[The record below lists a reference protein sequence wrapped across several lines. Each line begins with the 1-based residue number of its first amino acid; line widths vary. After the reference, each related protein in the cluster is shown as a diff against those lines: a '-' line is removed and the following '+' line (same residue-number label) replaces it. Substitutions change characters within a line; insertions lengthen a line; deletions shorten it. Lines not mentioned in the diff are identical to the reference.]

1 MSTLNYTLM
10 ASLLA
15 TPILA
20 EQTVTG
26 TVEDHY
32 SYYTERVPET
42 KRVCETVQVP
52 VYETRKK
59 NTDGGD
65 VLGGMIIGGLIGKG
79 ATGKDDGAAAG
90 AVIGGLI
97 GGLCARLMD
106 WVVG

>member
-32 SYYTERVPET
+32 SYYIEKVPET
-42 KRVCETVQVP
+42 KRVCQTVQVP

-59 NTDGGD
+59 STDGGD
-65 VLGGMIIGGLIGKG
+65 VLGGMIIGGILGK
-79 ATGKDDGAAAG
+79 ALTGKDN
-90 AVIGGLI
+90 
-97 GGLCARLMD
+97 
-106 WVVG
+106 